1 MSSITEPVIRFLA
14 TGFGSG
20 YAPKAPGTA
29 GTLVSIVP
37 YYFLQQLNLAT
48 YLAIVV
54 VAILA
59 GIFIC
64 HQADRLIGGHDN
76 KEIVWDE
83 FCGFWL
89 TMVAVPFSWLNVLL
103 GFLLF
108 RYFDIHKPWPI
119 RLVDRKLSG
128 GLGVMADDILA
139 GLAACAC
146 LHLLLALI

>member
-1 MSSITEPVIRFLA
+1 MPERMRGMALPELYPILDSLHLSP
-14 TGFGSG
+14 
-20 YAPKAPGTA
+20 
-29 GTLVSIVP
+29 
-37 YYFLQQLNLAT
+37 

-64 HQADRLIGGHDN
+64 HQVDRLIGGHDN